1 MMVSLIASVARNGA
15 IGRDNGLLWQ
25 ERADQQH
32 FRATTMGCPVV
43 MGRRTWESVP
53 MRFRPL
59 PGRRNVVVTRN
70 VAFVA
75 PGAETVR
82 TLDSALALLAGAP
95 KVFIIGG
102 AMLYALALPFADEL
116 VLTEV
121 DAEFDGDTFFPA
133 WDRTLFSEGQRRSAV
148 SASGVP
154 YAFVAYRRRG

>member
-53 MRFRPL
+53 MKFRPL

-82 TLDSALALLAGAP
+82 TLDSALALLAGA
-95 KVFIIGG
+95 
-102 AMLYALALPFADEL
+102 
-116 VLTEV
+116 
-121 DAEFDGDTFFPA
+121 
-133 WDRTLFSEGQRRSAV
+133 
-148 SASGVP
+148 
-154 YAFVAYRRRG
+154 